1 MVEILRHINGSDLVV
16 FGMIVICFG
25 GGLILV
31 GWSLWLKHRSDELH
45 TELKHEMLA
54 RGMSADEIVRV
65 LNAGD
70 PKKAVKSQTADRNR
84 T

>member
-54 RGMSADEIVRV
+54 RGMSADEIVQV

-70 PKKAVKSQTADRNR
+70 PSKTVNSQMKKRHQ
-84 T
+84 